1 MITFNKTDKI
11 HAEIL
16 LNGFKIG
23 DLMRTKNGYT
33 YQIDGTVR
41 NIEYKNRSLI
51 HKMIEID
58 YKIDLNFKRI
68 KLKGGM
74 LSIKDLK
81 DAKM

>member
-1 MITFNKTDKI
+1 MITFNQTDKT

-16 LNGFKIG
+16 LNGYKIG
-23 DLMRTKNGYT
+23 DLMRTKSGYT

-41 NIEYKNRSLI
+41 SVEYSKRSLI
-51 HKMIEID
+51 TKMIEID

-74 LSIKDLK
+74 LSIKDLTNG
-81 DAKM
+81 